1 MTRRE
6 QIIQILKET
15 PQTVTQLANYFQ
27 LKNKEIE
34 IDLTH
39 IEKSVKAKDLNL
51 AIEPA
56 YCERCNF
63 VFKERS
69 RVRKPSKCQMCKS
82 ESISEPVFYIK

>member
-27 LKNKEIE
+27 LTNTEIE
-34 IDLTH
+34 VDLGH
-39 IEKSVKAKDLNL
+39 IEKSVKSRNL
-51 AIEPA
+51 KLGSQPA
-56 YCERCNF
+56 YCEKCKF
-63 VFKERS
+63 TFKERS
-69 RVRKPSKCQMCKS
+69 KIRKPSKCPQCRS